1 MRIFKKQEDQD
12 EKLLKIQKDMSKKR
26 KLNSNNPK
34 YWDKSQL
41 NEKPIAKKVLY
52 KNTKGIKVYGVWYK

>member
-1 MRIFKKQEDQD
+1 M
-12 EKLLKIQKDMSKKR
+12 KKR
-26 KLNSNNPK
+26 KLNSKNPK
-34 YWDKSQL
+34 YWDKSLL

>member
-1 MRIFKKQEDQD
+1 
-12 EKLLKIQKDMSKKR
+12 MSKKR

-34 YWDKSQL
+34 YCDKSQL

-52 KNTKGIKVYGVWYK
+52 KEVKGCKIYGVWYK